1 VGNNLPEF
9 IKLAYL
15 PASCERVRLVSFSK
29 GGIDK
34 AVKLEIALMK
44 T

>member
-15 PASCERVRLVSFSK
+15 PASWKSAFGVFQQ